1 MLPDD
6 LKECIRQLFI
16 IMWATGTT
24 YCLEESQ
31 TILLYKDKGDITDI
45 KVQAS
50 GTAEHSVQT
59 VDTAHHNSDGSDY
72 AGPSAFT
79 NKKARPSIEG
89 GTM

>member
-24 YCLEESQ
+24 PCLEESQ

-45 KVQAS
+45 TKYQW
-50 GTAEHSVQT
+50 
-59 VDTAHHNSDGSDY
+59 DC
-72 AGPSAFT
+72 
-79 NKKARPSIEG
+79 
-89 GTM
+89 